1 MANSL
6 QNIDFYQL
14 LGGQLD
20 ELATQLVEK
29 CRAAGKNVII
39 YNAPS
44 SSQSQSEHLWT
55 IRDLSFLAH
64 GIDTDEG
71 QEFAPI
77 WISSDVSQN
86 QIKAE
91 FAILKDGMVPEDLDQ
106 FERILVIF
114 DGRDEQALA
123 TARQQWKDWSSI
135 YQDKC
140 RYFAKTEEG
149 RWQQKQ

>member
-1 MANSL
+1 MSGSL

-29 CRAAGKNVII
+29 CRAAGKRVMI
-39 YNAPS
+39 YNATT

-55 IRDLSFLAH
+55 VRDLSFLAH

-77 WISSDVSQN
+77 WISSDATQN

-91 FAILKDGMVPEDLDQ
+91 FAILKDGIVPSDIEQ
-106 FERILVIF
+106 FERILVLF
-114 DGRDEQALA
+114 DGRDEPSLA
-123 TARQQWKDWSSI
+123 RARQQWKDWSSH
-135 YQDKC
+135 YQGKC

>member
-1 MANSL
+1 MSSSL
-6 QNIDFYQL
+6 QSIDFYQL

-20 ELATQLVEK
+20 DLATQLVEK
-29 CRAAGKNVII
+29 CRAAGKRVII

-44 SSQSQSEHLWT
+44 SSQSQSEQLWT

-86 QIKAE
+86 QIKAD
-91 FAILKDGMVPEDLDQ
+91 FAI
-106 FERILVIF
+106 
-114 DGRDEQALA
+114 
-123 TARQQWKDWSSI
+123 
-135 YQDKC
+135 
-140 RYFAKTEEG
+140 
-149 RWQQKQ
+149 

>member
-1 MANSL
+1 MSSSL

-29 CRAAGKNVII
+29 CRAAGKTVMI
-39 YNAPS
+39 YNAAS

-55 IRDLSFLAH
+55 VRDLSFLAH
-64 GIDTDEG
+64 GIDSDEG

-77 WISSDVSQN
+77 WISSDVEKN
-86 QIKAE
+86 QIEAE
-91 FAILKDGMVPEDLDQ
+91 FAILKDGLVPSDIEQ
-106 FERILVIF
+106 FERVLVLF
-114 DGRDEQALA
+114 DGRDEQALQ
-123 TARQQWKDWSSI
+123 TARRQWKSWSSQ
-135 YQDKC
+135 YQGKC

>member
-1 MANSL
+1 MSGSL

-29 CRAAGKNVII
+29 CRAAGKRVMI
-39 YNAPS
+39 YNTSS

-55 IRDLSFLAH
+55 VRDLSFLAH

-77 WISSDVSQN
+77 WISSDETQN
-86 QIKAE
+86 QIQAE
-91 FAILKDGMVPEDLDQ
+91 FAILKDGVVPSDIEQ
-106 FERILVIF
+106 FERILVLF
-114 DGRDEQALA
+114 DGRDEQALSH
-123 TARQQWKDWSSI
+123 ARQKWKDWSSQ
-135 YQDKC
+135 YDGKC